1 MKVAILIPIFNG
13 LDFTKKALKEIFL
26 QLEELK
32 DNAVSFQVIVI
43 DDGSSDGS
51 SDWININYPKVRIAK
66 GDGNLWWSG
75 SINEGA
81 RLAFKD
87 NETTHVLW
95 WNNDIIPEKD
105 YFRNLVE
112 ILGGLEDNVII
123 GSKIYVAENPE
134 EIWAMGGVFN
144 PVKGVKDMVAFHVK
158 DSSEYQSVVDVHW
171 LPGMGTLVPKQ
182 AFDKI
187 GYLDDVDF
195 PQYHGD
201 SDYTYRAF
209 KNGFE
214 INVYPNLKIYN
225 NTGNT
230 GMKYP
235 ETYKQLKESMKS
247 LKSNY
252 NIKKD
257 IKFYKIHCES
267 PLAYKVLFKK
277 YFEYTGGFVKWK
289 MLGIIGMKR
298 KVKL

>member
-13 LDFTKKALKEIFL
+13 LDFTRKALKQIFL
-26 QLEELK
+26 QINELK
-32 DNAVSFQVIVI
+32 NCSVGFQVIVI
-43 DDGSSDGS
+43 DDGSTDGS
-51 SDWININYPKVRIAK
+51 GEWIKQNFPEVQIAK

-75 SINEGA
+75 SINVGA
-81 RLAFKD
+81 KMAFKD
-87 NETTHVLW
+87 PDISHVLW

-105 YFRNLVE
+105 YFYNLVE
-112 ILGGLEDNVII
+112 ILESLEANVIL

-134 EIWAMGGVFN
+134 EVWAMGGVFN
-144 PVKGVKDMVAFHVK
+144 PVKGTKDMLAFHVK
-158 DSSEYQSVVDVHW
+158 DSSEHQSVVGVHW

-187 GYLDDVDF
+187 GYLDDVNF

-209 KNGFE
+209 KSGFQ
-214 INVYPNLKIYN
+214 IKVYPNLKIYN

-252 NIKKD
+252 NINKD
-257 IKFYKIHCES
+257 IKFYKIHSES

-289 MLGIIGMKR
+289 MLGMIGMKR

>member
-32 DNAVSFQVIVI
+32 DNVVSFQVIVI
-43 DDGSSDGS
+43 DDGSLDGS
-51 SDWININYPKVRIAK
+51 GDWIRSNYPKVLITE

-144 PVKGVKDMVAFHVK
+144 PVKGVKDMEAFHVK
-158 DSSEYQSVVDVHW
+158 DSSEYQSVADVHW

-182 AFDKI
+182 TFDKI
-187 GYLDDVDF
+187 GYLDDVNF

-209 KNGFE
+209 KNGFQ
-214 INVYPNLKIYN
+214 IKVYPNLKIYN

-257 IKFYKIHCES
+257 IKFYKIHSES

-277 YFEYTGGFVKWK
+277 YFEYMGGFVKWK
-289 MLGIIGMKR
+289 MLGMIGMKR

>member
-13 LDFTKKALKEIFL
+13 LDFTRKALKQIFL
-26 QLEELK
+26 QINELK
-32 DNAVSFQVIVI
+32 NSSVGFQVIVI
-43 DDGSSDGS
+43 DDGSTDGS
-51 SDWININYPKVRIAK
+51 NEWIKQSFPEVQIER

-75 SINEGA
+75 SINVGA
-81 RLAFKD
+81 KMAFKEPD
-87 NETTHVLW
+87 ISHVLW

-105 YFRNLVE
+105 YFYNLVE
-112 ILGGLEDNVII
+112 ILEGLEDNVII

-134 EIWAMGGVFN
+134 EVWAMGGVFN
-144 PVKGVKDMVAFHVK
+144 PVKGTKDMHAFHVK
-158 DSSEYQSVVDVHW
+158 DSREHQSVVDVHW
-171 LPGMGTLVPKQ
+171 LPGMGTLVPKK

-187 GYLDDVDF
+187 GYLDDVNF

-209 KNGFE
+209 KNGFK
-214 INVYPNLKIYN
+214 ISVYPNLKIYN
-225 NTGNT
+225 NTENT

-257 IKFYKIHCES
+257 IKFYKIQSES

-277 YFEYTGGFVKWK
+277 YFEYMGGFIKWK
-289 MLGIIGMKR
+289 MLGMIGMKR